1 VPLDQC
7 NEFETLLNLR
17 NWAKLGDR
25 YVSEQIYVHSKTMIV
40 DDMYALIGSANIND
54 RSLLGERDSELAVL
68 VMDGETL
75 RADVNG
81 KGSQREVRRF
91 AHELRMDLWKKT
103 FDFADGQRPANE
115 LAQAIEQP
123 GCPDS
128 WKLIQRRAAQNAD
141 AFEAAFNWVP
151 RNVITTSRTQ
161 QTVSAKI
168 LPTWDPDLDAP
179 AKSSWSASGGNL
191 SAPMPFQTEFW
202 NASRHTP
209 DGIAKLQRIKGFIPA
224 LPFNWTQGENIRF
237 EFPTSLVAENEFSPA
252 RDGGQPTLREP
263 KSGEAEKVV

>member
-7 NEFETLLNLR
+7 NEFVTLLNLR

-91 AHELRMDLWKKT
+91 AHELRMDLWKKIFGFT
-103 FDFADGQRPANE
+103 DGQRPANE
-115 LAQAIEQP
+115 LAQAIKQP

-151 RNVITTSRTQ
+151 RNYYRNAAGVLED
-161 QTVSAKI
+161 AHI
-168 LPTWDPDLDAP
+168 LPTWNQDAASPKPKVWAKGDLD
-179 AKSSWSASGGNL
+179 S
-191 SAPMPFQTEFW
+191 PMPFQGEFW
-202 NASRHTP
+202 EAARHIP
-209 DGIAKLQRIKGFIPA
+209 HGVQHLAGVKGFITA
-224 LPFNWTQGENIRF
+224 LPVNWTKGENIRF
-237 EFPTSLVAENEFSPA
+237 EFPTALVADNELPA
-252 RDGGQPTLREP
+252 SIRSEESAR
-263 KSGEAEKVV
+263 AEEVNPSDETVG